1 MLANPQAGYVLLRR
15 SQVIRQMRDFL
26 NRGGFVEVQTPILST
41 RAGGAIARPFE
52 TSASEFSE
60 KQLSLRVAP
69 ELWLKRLI
77 VGGMDRIFEIGPC
90 FRNEGEAISNTALM
104 PTDALE
110 GLDKLHN
117 PEFTSCEFYSAY
129 SSIQDLIRLTESM
142 LRTIVRNIQSAALR
156 NKDDPNRLPRSTMP
170 PIALRARFFKGP
182 YPQLDFIP
190 ALNKALGLKLPN
202 LDAESAAHEL
212 ISIFQ
217 ENEVALPAHPTLPR
231 LLDKLSATYLEP
243 QCDEPTWI
251 VNYPECLSPL
261 SKSFLHP
268 SPDIAQPVAA
278 RAELFVRGRE
288 IVNCYE
294 EENSPFEQRRKFM
307 MQQEYANTSDGRT
320 PDSETMEVDEAYLK
334 ALEWGLPPTGGW
346 GCGIDRL
353 VMLLTEKHRINDV
366 LTFGN
371 LRSVTRTPESREMV
385 RRPMWPTTLSNGEG
399 VSDAR
404 NERRA
409 DDLQAEETVK
419 PQIDAAEE
427 AIMKI
432 KEKLK
437 KGKSSRSKLGKKV
450 RQNLSAEQEGLS
462 KWLSEAG
469 PPDGA
474 KDRDGAG
481 GLDAGEPPPK
491 E

>member
-1 MLANPQAGYVLLRR
+1 ML
-15 SQVIRQMRDFL
+15 
-26 NRGGFVEVQTPILST
+26 
-41 RAGGAIARPFE
+41 
-52 TSASEFSE
+52 
-60 KQLSLRVAP
+60 K
-69 ELWLKRLI
+69 
-77 VGGMDRIFEIGPC
+77 
-90 FRNEGEAISNTALM
+90 
-104 PTDALE
+104 
-110 GLDKLHN
+110 
-117 PEFTSCEFYSAY
+117 
-129 SSIQDLIRLTESM
+129 
-142 LRTIVRNIQSAALR
+142 TIVRNIQGATLR
-156 NKDDPNRLPRSTMP
+156 NKDDPNRLPRSIMP

-190 ALNKALGLKLPN
+190 ALNKVLGLKLPN
-202 LDAESAAHEL
+202 LDAESAAREL

-217 ENEVALPAHPTLPR
+217 VKEVALPAHPTLPR

-251 VNYPECLSPL
+251 INYPECLSPL
-261 SKSFLHP
+261 SKSFPHP
-268 SPDIAQPVAA
+268 SPDVAQPVAA

-307 MQQEYANTSDGRT
+307 MQQEYADTSAGRT
-320 PDSETMEVDEAYLK
+320 RDSETMEVDEAYLK

-353 VMLLTEKHRINDV
+353 VMLLTEKQRINDV

-385 RRPMWPTTLSNGEG
+385 SRPMWPTTLSNGEG
-399 VSDAR
+399 VSGGR

-409 DDLQAEETVK
+409 DDVQAEESPS

-427 AIMKI
+427 AIIKI
-432 KEKLK
+432 KENLK
-437 KGKSSRSKLGKKV
+437 KGKSGRSKLRKKR
-450 RQNLSAEQEGLS
+450 RQTLSAEQERLS
-462 KWLSEAG
+462 KWLSEAVG
-469 PPDGA
+469 PDGA
-474 KDRDGAG
+474 KGRDGAG
-481 GLDAGEPPPK
+481 GLDAEELPPK